1 MQRINPPISSLI
13 KIVSCAILALGT
25 VTQTQAD
32 DAKKADVNGTW
43 TWTTPGRAGGE
54 PRKISLKLKAEG
66 EKVTGT
72 LTMPG
77 RAGGEPRNIEIKD
90 AKLKGDEISFN
101 TTFDRGGNT
110 VTTKYNGK
118 ISGDTIKG
126 KIESPGQDGNTNT
139 RDWNAKRDTEK
150 K

>member
-1 MQRINPPISSLI
+1 
-13 KIVSCAILALGT
+13 
-25 VTQTQAD
+25 
-32 DAKKADVNGTW
+32 
-43 TWTTPGRAGGE
+43 
-54 PRKISLKLKAEG
+54 
-66 EKVTGT
+66 
-72 LTMPG
+72 MPG

-90 AKLKGDEISFN
+90 AKVKGDEISFN